1 LAGGRIDRPNRCWAS
16 PLLNYGRVADFSRH
30 PSLQRAHDSGG
41 GATQGPSCEGGQRGR
56 HRYPITPGW
65 NIDWQKNLSIRPLR
79 PAVAMISKA
88 ELRFRGIKWKPNQ
101 RLLVGVLRPP
111 EYSDDFTIRAAI
123 LIGSR
128 PGGGADKVRLQDDY
142 PSNDPFLYVL
152 FPPATRYSGEAVLR
166 IELLPEPGGGD
177 ADWAFLSP
185 IALVRATSTAE
196 VNDCLHR

>member
-1 LAGGRIDRPNRCWAS
+1 
-16 PLLNYGRVADFSRH
+16 
-30 PSLQRAHDSGG
+30 
-41 GATQGPSCEGGQRGR
+41 
-56 HRYPITPGW
+56 
-65 NIDWQKNLSIRPLR
+65 
-79 PAVAMISKA
+79 MISKA

-128 PGGGADKVRLQDDY
+128 PMVELTRVVFNKEDY